1 MHDGQCGLCKSSVHP
16 EAIICAACGSRYGY
30 KDVNAP
36 KNLKVAKRLLIACA
50 AAFVFSGIKVYFFS
64 NTFNS
69 NGDFKYYAAMV
80 LSVFFALLLS
90 TIFFPMKKIVSEGE
104 GWWRKADA

>member
-16 EAIICAACGSRYGY
+16 QAIICAACGSRYGY

-50 AAFVFSGIKVYFFS
+50 VVFAFSAIKITLFGS
-64 NTFNS
+64 HISKHDFNFY
-69 NGDFKYYAAMV
+69 GAMA
-80 LSVFFALLLS
+80 LSVFIALLVS
-90 TIFFPMKKIVSEGE
+90 NIFFSAKKMVTAGK

>member
-1 MHDGQCGLCKSSVHP
+1 MNDGQCGLCKSSVHP

-50 AAFVFSGIKVYFFS
+50 AVFVVSGIKVYFFPYP
-64 NTFNS
+64 FNA
-69 NGDFKYYAAMV
+69 NADFNYYFAMI
-80 LSVFFALLLS
+80 LSVFIGLLLS
-90 TIFFPMKKIVSEGE
+90 TIYFPMRKIVREGKA
-104 GWWRKADA
+104 WWRKADA

>member
-30 KDVNAP
+30 EDVSAP

-50 AAFVFSGIKVYFFS
+50 VVFALSAIKVTLYGSHNIKDDLNFHF
-64 NTFNS
+64 
-69 NGDFKYYAAMV
+69 AMG
-80 LSVFFALLLS
+80 LSVFIALFVS
-90 TIFFPMKKIVSEGE
+90 TIYFPMKKMVAAGK
-104 GWWRKADA
+104 GWWRKVDA